1 MPEDFVVIQ
10 VELVGYRIF
19 RPFENGV
26 EAVAAE

>member
-19 RPFENGV
+19 RSLENGV
-26 EAVAAE
+26 ETVATK